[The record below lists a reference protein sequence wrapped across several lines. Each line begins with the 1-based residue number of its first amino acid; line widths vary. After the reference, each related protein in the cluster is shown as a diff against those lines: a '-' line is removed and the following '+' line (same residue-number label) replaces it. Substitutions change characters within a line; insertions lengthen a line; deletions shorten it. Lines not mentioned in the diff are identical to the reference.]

1 MSASAIA
8 MSRLACRDGS
18 APAELGLALSTAA
31 IHEAPSLDLILGALA
46 IVLGIAASAHRTR
59 P

>member
-18 APAELGLALSTAA
+18 APAELGLALSTAG

-46 IVLGIAASAHRTR
+46 IVLGIAASAHR